1 MNIKLQKIMMVISDI
16 IIAVFLIEFW
26 FRYLETLPELAPLS
40 TYQLAPLM
48 IYAAT
53 GLRIIS
59 YFIDN

>member
-1 MNIKLQKIMMVISDI
+1 MVISDI